1 MTKPRINVYIETAL
15 LERVE
20 QYAKLKNVTRSF
32 VIEAAVS
39 AFFSGD
45 DSEAIFGRRL
55 DRLTRQHERLEQSLT
70 ILAEALAQYVRFW
83 IITTTPPP
91 SDIDEA
97 MQAKARERYGIFIR
111 AIIRRLVRGAS
122 VIREIS
128 DDLSVERNSDPESR
142 PDGL

>member
-1 MTKPRINVYIETAL
+1 VTKPRINVYIETAL

-97 MQAKARERYGIFIR
+97 MQAKAR
-111 AIIRRLVRGAS
+111 AS

>member
-1 MTKPRINVYIETAL
+1 MTKPRINVYIETGL

-45 DSEAIFGRRL
+45 HSEAIFGRRL

-70 ILAEALAQYVRFW
+70 ILAEALAQYVRF
-83 IITTTPPP
+83 
-91 SDIDEA
+91 
-97 MQAKARERYGIFIR
+97 
-111 AIIRRLVRGAS
+111 
-122 VIREIS
+122 
-128 DDLSVERNSDPESR
+128 
-142 PDGL
+142 